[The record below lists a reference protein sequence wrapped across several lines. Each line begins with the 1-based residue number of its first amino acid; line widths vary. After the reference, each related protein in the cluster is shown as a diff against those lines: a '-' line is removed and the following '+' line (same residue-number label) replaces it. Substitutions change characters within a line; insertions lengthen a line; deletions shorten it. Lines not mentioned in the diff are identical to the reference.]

1 MASPHGTPL
10 TPTQGDDALPGA
22 AGAPSHM
29 QPTGP
34 APSAPPPS
42 MARGSTTPGG
52 EPDGATPGGEPDGS
66 ARGVL
71 SAPAV
76 VSMAAGELVGPPRT
90 RSGNTILMTTP
101 QRLPYRQAELAG
113 EQRQLEE
120 AIAVARRR
128 IDEAEDGADSG
139 SLENR
144 VRLGVLRQDLS
155 QKQERLQEILFLQD
169 GYRWL
174 QQQMAPDRALPTAT
188 TAAGTATLT
197 PDPSPD
203 HGASL
208 TPDPSPGRGRGE

>member
-1 MASPHGTPL
+1 
-10 TPTQGDDALPGA
+10 
-22 AGAPSHM
+22 
-29 QPTGP
+29 
-34 APSAPPPS
+34 
-42 MARGSTTPGG
+42 
-52 EPDGATPGGEPDGS
+52 
-66 ARGVL
+66 
-71 SAPAV
+71 
-76 VSMAAGELVGPPRT
+76 MAAGELVGPPRT